1 MQIEFKKITKT
12 AKDFELTTDNIKFFG
27 ELKKSLNNSNLVEIN
42 AMLSGT
48 IECLCDRCASEFN
61 LKLNEKL
68 DLKVY
73 NGIYKGDEEVFEVED
88 IIDFKEILI
97 SEIELIKNDYRICN
111 ECKDIENFEIEY

>member
-12 AKDFELTTDNIKFFG
+12 PKEFELTVDNIKFFG

-42 AMLSGT
+42 STLSGT
-48 IECLCDRCASEFN
+48 LNCLCDRCASEFN

-88 IIDFKEILI
+88 VIEFEEILI
-97 SEIELIKNDYRICN
+97 SEIELIKNDYHICN

>member
-12 AKDFELTTDNIKFFG
+12 PKEFELTLDNIRFFG
-27 ELKKSLNNSNLVEIN
+27 ELKKSLNNSSLVEIDST
-42 AMLSGT
+42 LSGRLNS
-48 IECLCDRCASEFN
+48 LCDRCASEFN

-88 IIDFKEILI
+88 VIDFKEILI
-97 SEIELIKNDYRICN
+97 SEIELIKNDYHICN
-111 ECKDIENFEIEY
+111 ECKDIKIFEIEY